1 MLILNIIKFIPLNET
16 HNGLLSRGPN
26 DISNL
31 GFIAN
36 ISNIVTLK

>member
-1 MLILNIIKFIPLNET
+1 M

-26 DISNL
+26 DISKR

-36 ISNIVTLK
+36 ISNIDILHIK